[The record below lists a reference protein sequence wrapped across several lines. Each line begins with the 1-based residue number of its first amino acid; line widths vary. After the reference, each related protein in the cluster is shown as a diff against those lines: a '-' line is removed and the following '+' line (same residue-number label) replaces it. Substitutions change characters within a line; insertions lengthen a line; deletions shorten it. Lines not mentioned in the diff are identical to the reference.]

1 MKNTTVETQ
10 NGIDGTIKPGVIK
23 PLIFNST
30 TASERRPALPPP
42 IEPAPINRSAAA
54 PAPFSATQQQQTA
67 LQQFHANASDYFAD
81 VVPPQLSEFHL
92 QNSRMVPTRDHIL
105 PLMPKGGICAE
116 VGTQTG
122 GFAKL
127 ILSVLQPS
135 KLHIYDI
142 DYTVFDRAHFA
153 SAIQNGMVEL
163 HQGDSSSLL
172 GQLPDQHFDFI
183 YVDGDH
189 SYEGVVR
196 DLAVAARKIKD
207 DGWIVCNDYTLYS
220 PLEKTKYGVY
230 RAVNELCLNQGFEIV
245 YLGLHKWGYH
255 DVALRKANA
264 ASPSRA
270 PIKHSAAISQNVN
283 GGLSLDAGL
292 TVELGEHSY
301 IHDRTIRNP
310 SGALTN
316 VRIGKFCSIATDLT
330 IIGYDH
336 HHEWISTY
344 PFLDKG
350 VRPSW
355 PGTEGIPYPQAPEFG
370 SNKNR
375 GDIVIGNDV
384 WIGYNVKLF
393 KGIEIGDGA
402 VIGACSLVNKSV
414 EPYTIVAGTP
424 ARPIRKRF
432 TENEIAVLRRI
443 AWWTWPEELINR
455 YLPVLCSSQISEL
468 EKQLEQDA
476 TYAQFKGATANG
488 VNPS

>member
-54 PAPFSATQQQQTA
+54 PAPFSATRQQQTA

-264 ASPSRA
+264 ASPSQ
-270 PIKHSAAISQNVN
+270 PPVKHSAGITQNGTATEPANTLTAIRNFYADAAGDFAEVMPPQLTELHLRNCRVLPSRDHILQSMPT
-283 GGLSLDAGL
+283 GGICAEIGTQTGDFAKLIQSIMQPAKLHIYDIDYTAFDHAHFASAMEKGI
-292 TVELGEHSY
+292 VELHEGDSSTLLGEMSDRHFDFIY
-301 IHDRTIRNP
+301 IDGDHTYDGIVKDLMQSAKKIKHD
-310 SGALTN
+310 G
-316 VRIGKFCSIATDLT
+316 
-330 IIGYDH
+330 
-336 HHEWISTY
+336 WI
-344 PFLDKG
+344 
-350 VRPSW
+350 VC
-355 PGTEGIPYPQAPEFG
+355 
-370 SNKNR
+370 
-375 GDIVIGNDV
+375 ND
-384 WIGYNVKLF
+384 
-393 KGIEIGDGA
+393 
-402 VIGACSLVNKSV
+402 
-414 EPYTIVAGTP
+414 YTLYSP
-424 ARPIRKRF
+424 
-432 TENEIAVLRRI
+432 
-443 AWWTWPEELINR
+443 
-455 YLPVLCSSQISEL
+455 L
-468 EKQLEQDA
+468 EK
-476 TYAQFKGATANG
+476 TKYG
-488 VNPS
+488 VYRAVNEFCLSQGFEIVHLGLHPFAYHDVAMRRFQA